1 MNCYM
6 NSQRGLWD
14 LPHHF
19 DDADGEVNRR
29 SADGTG
35 WTHGHTSLGTC
46 TITFSCTSEIPLSR
60 KQSVW
65 THGII
70 FIVQ

>member
-1 MNCYM
+1 MSCVNGDC
-6 NSQRGLWD
+6 GIL
-14 LPHHF
+14 HTIF

-46 TITFSCTSEIPLSR
+46 TIINAYSTPPSGTNFRI
-60 KQSVW
+60 
-65 THGII
+65 
-70 FIVQ
+70 

>member
-1 MNCYM
+1 MKKMLTRKINENEANVIAEIEEVIRTIVYD
-6 NSQRGLWD
+6 NRGLWD

-35 WTHGHTSLGTC
+35 WTHGHTSLGY
-46 TITFSCTSEIPLSR
+46 
-60 KQSVW
+60 
-65 THGII
+65 
-70 FIVQ
+70 